1 MQPIGSA
8 SREILR
14 LRIISFMFA
23 FSLAQRRASEHDPR
37 VLAVGLRPGDMQ
49 LVFPKRDYRPAGITF
64 GVAQL
69 LDRAPSVAVGCEGA
83 HVNLR
88 SVAAIEVTPRQVNLI
103 IVADNE
109 IVVENLRRAVGV
121 HQLTRRKAFAV
132 IFRHAVVNAG
142 LFFRSAK
149 SEPSDVE
156 LATRVTSEAGP

>member
-1 MQPIGSA
+1 
-8 SREILR
+8 
-14 LRIISFMFA
+14 MFA

-83 HVNLR
+83 QVYLR
-88 SVAAIEVTPRQVNLI
+88 LVVAIEVVPRQVNRI
-103 IVADNE
+103 IVADDQ
-109 IVVENLRRAVGV
+109 IIVENLRRVVGM
-121 HQLTRRKAFAV
+121 HQLTRREALAV

-142 LFFRSAK
+142 LLFRSAEG
-149 SEPSDVE
+149 EPSDVK
-156 LATRVTSEAGP
+156 LAARVTSEAGP